1 MLFNL
6 ALIIGGLFLLI
17 KSADWLVGGAG
28 SVAKQLGIPNIV
40 IGLTIVAFGTS
51 APELV
56 VNLLSVLSGQ
66 TDLAVANI
74 TGSNIANILLILGVC
89 SLVYP
94 ITVKNNT
101 VWKEIPL
108 ALLAVMAVF
117 VMGNDALFDGF
128 NFNLLTRTDGI
139 MLLSLFIVFLY
150 YTYGLTKSDKTGDS
164 EEILLHTFP
173 KASFMILAGLLG
185 LFFGGKWVVD
195 GAVSTATLLGMS
207 QSLVGLTIVAIGTS
221 LPELVTS
228 VTAALKKQS
237 DIAIGNVVGSN
248 LFNVFWIL
256 GLSSVLRPI
265 PVSITAMEDML
276 VSVAAGILLFL
287 FCFVGKRRVLQRSQG
302 AFFVMLYILY
312 LTFAVIR
319 G

>member
-1 MLFNL
+1 MLLNF
-6 ALIIGGLFLLI
+6 ALIITGLFLLI

-28 SVAKQLGIPNIV
+28 SIAKQLGIPNIV

-56 VNLLSVLSGQ
+56 VNLLSVFSGQ

-74 TGSNIANILLILGVC
+74 IGSNIANILLILGVS
-89 SLVYP
+89 SLVFP
-94 ITVKNNT
+94 LTVKNST

-108 ALLAVMAVF
+108 ALLAVTTIL
-117 VMGNDALFDGF
+117 VMGNDSLIDGL

-139 MLLSLFIVFLY
+139 MLLSLFVVFLY
-150 YTYGLTKSDKTGDS
+150 YTYGLTKTDDAGES
-164 EEILLHTFP
+164 EEITLFP
-173 KASFMILAGLLG
+173 LPQASLMILAGLVG

-195 GAVSTATLLGMS
+195 GAVATATLLGMS
-207 QSLVGLTIVAIGTS
+207 QSLVGLTVVAIGTS

-228 VTAALKKQS
+228 ITAARRKQS

-248 LFNVFWIL
+248 IFNVFWIL
-256 GLSSVLRPI
+256 GLSSVMRPI
-265 PVSITAMEDML
+265 PVSAAATQDII
-276 VSVAAGILLFL
+276 VSVIAGLLLFI
-287 FCFVGKRRVLQRSQG
+287 FCFVGKKRVLQRWQG
-302 AFFVMLYILY
+302 GLFVGLYVLY
-312 LTFAVIR
+312 LAFAVIR